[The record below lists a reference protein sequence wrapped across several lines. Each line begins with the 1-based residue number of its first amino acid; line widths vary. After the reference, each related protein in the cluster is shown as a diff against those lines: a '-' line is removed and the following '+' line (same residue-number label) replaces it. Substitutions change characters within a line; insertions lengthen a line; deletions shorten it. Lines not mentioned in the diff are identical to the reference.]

1 MGVPG
6 QYPGDP
12 MEIWEREDFCGLWCV
27 WEPSTHLG
35 CMRLDVGIVGD
46 RLRCMGPS
54 VKSGELG
61 GCERLVCVGGASV
74 GPWGPSVAIRN
85 VWRLSSDIWYL
96 GDRFLHI

>member
-1 MGVPG
+1 
-6 QYPGDP
+6 

-61 GCERLVCVGGASV
+61 GCERLVCGGGGLCRSLGTICGHPECVETVFGHLVFGGSFFAHL
-74 GPWGPSVAIRN
+74 RN
-85 VWRLSSDIWYL
+85 L
-96 GDRFLHI
+96 GII